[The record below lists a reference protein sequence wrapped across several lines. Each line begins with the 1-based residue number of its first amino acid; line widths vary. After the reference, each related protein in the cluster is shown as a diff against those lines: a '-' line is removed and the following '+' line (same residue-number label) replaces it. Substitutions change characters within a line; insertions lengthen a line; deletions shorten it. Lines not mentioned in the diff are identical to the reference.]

1 MIRYKIAGLN
11 VAIDN
16 GLIKLNKEL
25 AEFETQE
32 EISPDIFIKLEVSE
46 SVPEIKTEALVHNM
60 VNLIYDVG
68 SYYFITYYRPKFLT
82 GLMLS
87 KEKHTATIY
96 VDMDKYADIDTENV
110 VLSKNRDDIS
120 GPQELL
126 YAIEVSFYFY
136 AGLYGRIPVHSAS
149 IIYRDK
155 AWLFAASSGTG
166 KSTHVDMW
174 RKMGYDFTDFNGD
187 VAMIYDAGN
196 AIMASSLPWC
206 GTSQIY
212 MNKTVELGGIFFL
225 KRGTSDLTRCLNDVD
240 GALGIISRSFL
251 PNWDREL
258 LSRTVMIATRL
269 ADRTK
274 LYELYCT
281 QTVEAAKV
289 VKEEIDG
296 GMEL

>member
-1 MIRYKIAGLN
+1 MTQYKIAGLKI
-11 VAIDN
+11 AIDN
-16 GLIKLNKEL
+16 GPVKLNKEL
-25 AEFETQE
+25 AEFETKE
-32 EISPDIFIKLEVSE
+32 EITPDILIKLELNE
-46 SVPEIKTEALVHNM
+46 SVPETKSEVLVDNK
-60 VNLIYDVG
+60 VNLIYDEG
-68 SYYFITYYRPKFLT
+68 THYFLT
-82 GLMLS
+82 YHRAKFVTGITLS
-87 KEKHTATIY
+87 KEKHVSTIY
-96 VDMDKYADIDTENV
+96 VDMTKYDGIDTENV
-110 VLSKNRDDIS
+110 LLTKDCDDIS
-120 GPQELL
+120 GAQELL
-126 YAIEVSFYFY
+126 YAIEVSFFFY
-136 AGLYGRIPVHSAS
+136 AGLYGKIPIHSAS
-149 IIYRDK
+149 ILYRDK

-206 GTSQIY
+206 GTSNIS